1 MTQELD
7 TLLQQ
12 ALKLDAVDRAKLIDA
27 LARSL
32 DEEAGID
39 PDAPITPGPLLEAG
53 TVAALVRNDKLDFL
67 FSVVKAEQNQA
78 ERGRLLSQ
86 LLASGTS
93 AGAILEKGRLQWF
106 AWWCIPVGV
115 GVVIWQLAIR

>member
-32 DEEAGID
+32 AEEAGID

-53 TVAALVRNDKLDFL
+53 TVAALDAN
-67 FSVVKAEQNQA
+67 
-78 ERGRLLSQ
+78 
-86 LLASGTS
+86 
-93 AGAILEKGRLQWF
+93 LEKAR
-106 AWWCIPVGV
+106 
-115 GVVIWQLAIR
+115 AIEDARIEAALEKARKRRE